1 MTIAHSRIRGRT
13 NSLRTPRVQ
22 NKFTKRNMNLPEL
35 VVIIEIGPDFQDGF
49 EFIDNW
55 DETVSSIPAPTFPSI
70 NYDEDFDSTW
80 SGT

>member
-1 MTIAHSRIRGRT
+1 
-13 NSLRTPRVQ
+13 
-22 NKFTKRNMNLPEL
+22 MNLPEL

-55 DETVSSIPAPTFPSI
+55 DETVSSIPTPTFSSI